1 MSAAE
6 ERLGPRLRA
15 MLARDLPRI
24 AEIEHSAYGYPWSP
38 GIFRDCLLAGY
49 TCLVVEEDG
58 LVLAYA
64 IMSVA
69 AGEAHVLNVCVH
81 PDARGRGFGRR
92 LMRALI
98 EQAVATTARRVFL
111 EVRPSNGVARRL
123 YESLGFAEIGVRPR
137 YYQAEA
143 GREDAVVLCL
153 EGVALLA
160 AARA

>member
-6 ERLGPRLRA
+6 DRFDPSLRA
-15 MLARDLPRI
+15 MMARDLPRI
-24 AEIEHSAYGYPWSP
+24 AEIERSAYGYPWSP

-49 TCLVVEEDG
+49 TCLVIEDDG
-58 LVLAYA
+58 RVVAYS

-81 PDARGRGFGRR
+81 PDARGRGLGRR
-92 LMRALI
+92 LMCALI
-98 EQAVATTARRVFL
+98 ERALDAAARRMFL
-111 EVRPSNGVARRL
+111 EVRPSNAVARRL
-123 YESLGFAEIGVRPR
+123 YASLGFAEVGVRPR

-153 EGVALLA
+153 EGAALELA
-160 AARA
+160 GRN